1 MRPDRVSNPGP
12 LIYESGVLPIA
23 LRGRAA
29 AVVIGALRVNSC
41 FQQLPR
47 DLANVD
53 VLENNV

>member
-1 MRPDRVSNPGP
+1 MWPDQVSNLGP

-23 LRGRAA
+23 LRGPPA
-29 AVVIGALRVNSC
+29 AVVIEALGVNSC